1 MSSPCYRLR
10 PDFQSPV
17 SASGLNFISL
27 ISAAGDLKSDNIF
40 VNGSAGIVKIG
51 DLGFATLRGGMSVVM
66 SVIGEEAGEP
76 ALPAGEGTGVAVDEA
91 DEAEDMRQLH
101 DGDLVGN
108 SCLFILP

>member
-66 SVIGEEAGEP
+66 SVIGEKGEGRGGTRVERRKGHDERGDERDRRGGGEP
-76 ALPAGEGTGVAVDEA
+76 ALPAGK
-91 DEAEDMRQLH
+91 
-101 DGDLVGN
+101 
-108 SCLFILP
+108 

>member
-66 SVIGEEAGEP
+66 SVIGEEGEAP
-76 ALPAGEGTGVAVDEA
+76 VLPVGRGVNMVDEV
-91 DEAEDMRQLH
+91 EDA
-101 DGDLVGN
+101 
-108 SCLFILP
+108 